1 MTEGQLWT
9 AVSAGLLTS
18 GQMTRALQ
26 QFGLEAKT
34 PKDLQALLLKQA
46 LEGSMSVAAAA
57 ADEAVA
63 AAAADE
69 AARVK
74 AQAAAD
80 ETARVQAQAATAE
93 AAAAV
98 AQAQEIHLASLRAAA
113 AAAAAELAAAEAA
126 ASAPAPPTS
135 PMPTHARPG
144 QGSPQS
150 VVEVVPVEEGI
161 DAVLSPFGGS
171 TTVPRAIQGTAPTD
185 PLPDAYRRG
194 VLRQLDLN
202 FLRSLAKKPDLAV
215 AESALRIA
223 KQDRAMLGGLP
234 TSVLRRV
241 VSFVTSQ
248 GFGDMPEEF
257 LFTPAWTAAA
267 SQRAA
272 ESAAVVAHLAAGLPP
287 KHPLAHLL
295 EACGSK
301 VTDRGCASSV
311 VHLLESLV
319 DLTPV
324 VDSVEAAL
332 LKEEELKVLR
342 INWEDLELNRGFL
355 AVTITSFITQFD
367 EMLAALAKVGRGT
380 SLDIVQ
386 QLVHFL
392 TAGVSP
398 GPEGSRQSK
407 VYNLL
412 IRLETD
418 YELGAFRDLHQ
429 LRVFIKKISDRADA
443 GLDPSAAAAPRP
455 SPAKPAPGVRAAAPA
470 GSAPRAAAAVALAQ
484 TKARPSYYFMSPAVH
499 ALAKHLRHCFRCGG
513 TDHMLDSCTAKERGC
528 ALCGEPHKADDCPQ
542 PPAAKNE

>member
-215 AESALRIA
+215 ASRPRVSETCLRSSCSRRRGRRPPPNA
-223 KQDRAMLGGLP
+223 RPNRRLSSP
-234 TSVLRRV
+234 TSLRASLRNIHSPTCWRRV
-241 VSFVTSQ
+241 
-248 GFGDMPEEF
+248 
-257 LFTPAWTAAA
+257 
-267 SQRAA
+267 
-272 ESAAVVAHLAAGLPP
+272 
-287 KHPLAHLL
+287 
-295 EACGSK
+295 
-301 VTDRGCASSV
+301 
-311 VHLLESLV
+311 
-319 DLTPV
+319 
-324 VDSVEAAL
+324 
-332 LKEEELKVLR
+332 
-342 INWEDLELNRGFL
+342 
-355 AVTITSFITQFD
+355 
-367 EMLAALAKVGRGT
+367 
-380 SLDIVQ
+380 
-386 QLVHFL
+386 
-392 TAGVSP
+392 
-398 GPEGSRQSK
+398 
-407 VYNLL
+407 
-412 IRLETD
+412 
-418 YELGAFRDLHQ
+418 
-429 LRVFIKKISDRADA
+429 
-443 GLDPSAAAAPRP
+443 
-455 SPAKPAPGVRAAAPA
+455 
-470 GSAPRAAAAVALAQ
+470 
-484 TKARPSYYFMSPAVH
+484 AR
-499 ALAKHLRHCFRCGG
+499 R
-513 TDHMLDSCTAKERGC
+513 
-528 ALCGEPHKADDCPQ
+528 
-542 PPAAKNE
+542 